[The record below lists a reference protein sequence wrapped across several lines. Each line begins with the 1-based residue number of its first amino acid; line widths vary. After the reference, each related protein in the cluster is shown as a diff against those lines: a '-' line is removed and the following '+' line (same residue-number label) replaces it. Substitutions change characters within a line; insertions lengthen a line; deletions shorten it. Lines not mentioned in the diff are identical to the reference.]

1 MKLKIAENK
10 EKRQLKKEQKQK
22 EKELTQSKIQED
34 NSTLG
39 LDFTHIN
46 KSTNSYSFNDE
57 FSVRF
62 SSFQK

>member
-10 EKRQLKKEQKQK
+10 EKRQLKKEQK

-34 NSTLG
+34 NLTLG